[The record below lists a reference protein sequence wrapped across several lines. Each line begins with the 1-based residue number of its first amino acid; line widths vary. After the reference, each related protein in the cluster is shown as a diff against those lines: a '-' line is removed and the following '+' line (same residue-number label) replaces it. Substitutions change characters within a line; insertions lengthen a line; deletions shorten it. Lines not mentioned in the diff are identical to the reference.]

1 MKQKTKYQ
9 VFISALTINL
19 IVGITYIWSIIAK
32 ELTNTY
38 GWSATQSSFPYM
50 IALASMPFAMIIS
63 GMISD
68 KGHARTSTFTGSIL
82 WGIGLIICG
91 LTNTFLPITIGYGL
105 FFGIGVGL
113 CTGTT
118 TATAVKWFPKEKKGE
133 ISGIAAGAIG
143 FSSVYMSFVFTFLI
157 QHFGLSRSLLLTGIV
172 GMIIMATA
180 SLFMKSPVMET
191 TVNTVESD
199 DFTWKEMIHTS
210 EFRKLW
216 TIFVLGDSGALML
229 IGSIASIAKVQAGID
244 NAALIVMTLN
254 LSNSIGR
261 ILIGSLSDKIG
272 IKNAFRFSLALQLIN
287 LLLFRF
293 YNSFGLLLLGAAL
306 AGIAFGGIIS
316 LLTPSTGMFGS
327 SHLALNG
334 AVVNTAYGAGAIIM
348 PYISAYIVDLTGSYY
363 VSYLIAAVL
372 VFGAILVTFTYAGEP
387 VEKHSND
394 YSVKHAFTH

>member
-19 IVGITYIWSIIAK
+19 VVGITYIWSIIAK

-180 SLFMKSPVMET
+180 SLFMKSPIQENT
-191 TVNTVESD
+191 TNTIVAD
-199 DFTWKEMIHTS
+199 DFSWKEMIHTA

-293 YNSFGLLLLGAAL
+293 YNSFGLLLLGASL